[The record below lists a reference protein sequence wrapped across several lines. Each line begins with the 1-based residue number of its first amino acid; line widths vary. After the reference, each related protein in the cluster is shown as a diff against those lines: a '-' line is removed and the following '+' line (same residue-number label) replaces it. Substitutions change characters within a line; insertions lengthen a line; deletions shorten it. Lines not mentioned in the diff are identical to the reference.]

1 MYTKTQLIA
10 LDAIVRL
17 SRGDPR
23 EVEIM
28 LATHVEKLGDLAL
41 IDCKGR
47 LVKSDS
53 VFELRDVVMAQK
65 DAHIIALDLYDV
77 EAMGGGGLGMLAFL
91 QQWATEHDI
100 QLKLFTPSQP
110 VMEELQR
117 TRETLGLEI
126 ANLNEMMSILSR
138 SRRASAPQN
147 RRSYVI

>member
-1 MYTKTQLIA
+1 
-10 LDAIVRL
+10 
-17 SRGDPR
+17 
-23 EVEIM
+23 
-28 LATHVEKLGDLAL
+28 LAL

-65 DAHIIALDLYDV
+65 DARIIALDLYDV

-91 QQWATEHDI
+91 QQWATDHDI

-138 SRRASAPQN
+138 SRRATATPHRQ
-147 RRSYVI
+147 SYVF

>member
-1 MYTKTQLIA
+1 
-10 LDAIVRL
+10 
-17 SRGDPR
+17 
-23 EVEIM
+23 M

-47 LVKSDS
+47 
-53 VFELRDVVMAQK
+53 
-65 DAHIIALDLYDV
+65 IIALDLYDV

-91 QQWATEHDI
+91 QQWATDHNI

-138 SRRASAPQN
+138 SRRATAPPHRQ
-147 RRSYVI
+147 SYAA